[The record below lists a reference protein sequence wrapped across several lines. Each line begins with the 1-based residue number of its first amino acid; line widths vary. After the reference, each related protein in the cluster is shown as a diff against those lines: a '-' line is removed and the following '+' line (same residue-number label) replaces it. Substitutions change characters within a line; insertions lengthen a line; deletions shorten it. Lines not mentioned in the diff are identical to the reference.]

1 MLLCCADAFQTDA
14 GGRRGQ
20 HAQMGMDMSVKKMLM
35 LKDAGLLP
43 RDQEAEEEK
52 EEERLRRANRE
63 RRKRQN
69 LISRARTRL
78 TWKHT

>member
-1 MLLCCADAFQTDA
+1 
-14 GGRRGQ
+14 
-20 HAQMGMDMSVKKMLM
+20 MGMDMSVKKMLM

-43 RDQEAEEEK
+43 RDQEAEDEK

-69 LISRARTRL
+69 LISRARTRR
-78 TWKHT
+78 TWKHS

>member
-14 GGRRGQ
+14 DERRGQ

-43 RDQEAEEEK
+43 RDQEAEDEK

-78 TWKHT
+78 TWKHS